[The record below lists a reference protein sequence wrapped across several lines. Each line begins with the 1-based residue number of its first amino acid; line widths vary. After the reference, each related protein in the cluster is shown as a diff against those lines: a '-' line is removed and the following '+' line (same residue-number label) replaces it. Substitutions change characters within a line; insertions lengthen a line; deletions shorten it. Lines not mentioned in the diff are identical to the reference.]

1 VSLHCLLFVIKILLF
16 FSEIQYN
23 EDGKGCIVDLLST
36 NETNDNRIK
45 LTAVVRNKRGGIK
58 NCLVPG
64 KKVKDSSYNN
74 K

>member
-1 VSLHCLLFVIKILLF
+1 MKILLF
-16 FSEIQYN
+16 FSELKYN

-36 NETNDNRIK
+36 NKTNKDKIK

-58 NCLVPG
+58 KCLDAG
-64 KKVKDSSYNN
+64 KEMEDSYNN

>member
-1 VSLHCLLFVIKILLF
+1 MRIFVIKILLF
-16 FSEIQYN
+16 FSELQYN
-23 EDGKGCIVDLLST
+23 EEGKGCIADLLSKNKT
-36 NETNDNRIK
+36 NKDKIK